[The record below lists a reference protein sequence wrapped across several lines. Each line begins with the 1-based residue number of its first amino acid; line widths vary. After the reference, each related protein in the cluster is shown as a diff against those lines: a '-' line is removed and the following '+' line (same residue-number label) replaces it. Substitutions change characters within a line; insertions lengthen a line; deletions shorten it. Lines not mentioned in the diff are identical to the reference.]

1 MSPSPRT
8 SESLARRIRMA
19 RGLEPADLCVE
30 HVNVVDVFSRT
41 LLRDISVTAGDGVFL
56 GFGPSGLPARRR
68 MDARGRFMLPG
79 LMDAHLHLESTML
92 TPAEFARLVVP
103 HGTAAV
109 VADPHEIANVLG
121 LAGLRYLLESSR
133 DLPLSLIHI

>member
-56 GFGPSGLPARRR
+56 ASVQAGFRPAAAWTR
-68 MDARGRFMLPG
+68 AGV
-79 LMDAHLHLESTML
+79 SCC
-92 TPAEFARLVVP
+92 PA
-103 HGTAAV
+103 
-109 VADPHEIANVLG
+109 
-121 LAGLRYLLESSR
+121 
-133 DLPLSLIHI
+133 